1 MMKRNLGSVR
11 QSLLH
16 VGVAGSVLFAGG
28 LATAGCLDRELRPLV
43 PCVSQGF
50 VESIEQNAVDKVDLL
65 FMVDNSGSMSE
76 EQASLGTELPRMV
89 TVLTTGDRTGDGPT
103 MDDFAPVKNLHV
115 GVITSDMGVAG
126 FNVPTCTRNPMS
138 GDDGLLRTVGNT
150 SIAGCMATYPTFL
163 EYIPGTSPQTPMQ
176 FGADF
181 RCVAATGIGGCGFEQ
196 QLEATLKAITPRVSP
211 IQFLAGTSGH
221 GDVENAG
228 FLREDSVIA
237 LVLVTD
243 EEDCSIQA
251 GSEDIFN
258 QTSAIFTGD
267 LNLRCFLY
275 KDAQWDVR
283 RYIDGFK
290 ALRTGSRE
298 SLLVFGAIAGV
309 PLDLVTAGTPNY
321 AGILADSRMVEAV
334 DTSPGAVG
342 ARLVPSCNVPGR
354 GIAFPPRRIVEVA
367 QGFGQNGIV
376 QSICQAS
383 FAPALDAII
392 AKIAD
397 ALGEVCLPRTLNP
410 DASGLVDC
418 DVIAVVPAPGGIAG
432 VPTTCAE
439 LGGIDTSPD
448 AIQRVNA
455 DRSTQC
461 PMLQLST
468 SGIVAPGVPTGQGWY
483 YEDLRAA
490 TGADVAC
497 AGKQRI
503 AFTSGA
509 VPPNGVTVNLECLQ
523 RVQGSGGGN
532 ATDIQVGTPCT
543 SDTLCTSASPMAT
556 APMGLAC
563 EPASR
568 SCQIVCVTDADCPS
582 SLVCDV
588 LDSSGYC
595 RNPIC
600 ID

>member
-1 MMKRNLGSVR
+1 MKRNLGSVR

-16 VGVAGSVLFAGG
+16 VGVAGSVLLASG
-28 LATAGCLDRELRPLV
+28 LATMGCLDRELRPLV

-50 VESIEQNAVDKVDLL
+50 VESVEQNAVDKVDLL

-89 TVLTTGDRTGDGPT
+89 NVLTTGDRLGDGPT
-103 MDDFAPVKNLHV
+103 PDDFTPVKNLHV

-126 FNVPTCTRNPMS
+126 FNVPTCTRNAMF
-138 GDDGLLRTVGNT
+138 GDDDLLRTVGNT

-163 EYIPGTSPQTPMQ
+163 EYIPGVSPGTPMQ

-196 QLEATLKAITPRVSP
+196 QLEATLKAVTPSASP
-211 IQFLAGTSGH
+211 IQFLAGTRGH
-221 GDVENAG
+221 GDLENAG

-243 EEDCSIQA
+243 EEDCSIRS

-258 QTSAIFTGD
+258 QGSTIFTGD
-267 LNLRCFLY
+267 LNLRCFNY
-275 KDAQWDVR
+275 KDAQWEVA
-283 RYIDGFK
+283 RYIEGFK
-290 ALRTGSRE
+290 DLRRGRE

-309 PLDLVTAGTPNY
+309 PVDLVTTGTPNY
-321 AGILADSRMVEAV
+321 DGILADPRMFEVV
-334 DTSPGAVG
+334 DPTMAT
-342 ARLVPSCNVPGR
+342 RLTPSCNVPGR
-354 GIAFPPRRIVEVA
+354 GTAFPPRRIVETA
-367 QGFGQNGIV
+367 RGFRENGIV

-397 ALGEVCLPRTLNP
+397 ALGNVCLPRKLNP
-410 DASGLVDC
+410 DETGLVDC
-418 DVIAVVPAPGGIAG
+418 DVIAVVPSPGGIAG

-439 LGGIDTSPD
+439 LGGIDPD
-448 AIQRVNA
+448 GAQRVN
-455 DRSTQC
+455 DDGSTQC

-468 SGIVAPGVPTGQGWY
+468 SGIVAPGVPPGEGWY
-483 YEDLRAA
+483 YEEPPIPMP
-490 TGADVAC
+490 GQPEVAC

-503 AFTSGA
+503 AFTDGA

-532 ATDIQVGTPCT
+532 STDIQVGTPCNPA

-568 SCQIVCVTDADCPS
+568 TCQIVCATNANCPS

-588 LDSSGYC
+588 DGGGYC

-600 ID
+600 VD